1 MIAYAIDY
9 NIRGKD
15 RPYPYSVNIDA
26 RDLKSAKKKLGRKHG
41 YKDGRMI
48 KIQRAIICGYY

>member
-1 MIAYAIDY
+1 MQAYSIEYTVGNKSYKVY
-9 NIRGKD
+9 NV
-15 RPYPYSVNIDA
+15 SIDA

-48 KIQRAIICGYY
+48 HIQRQWVLGYY